1 MGVIVVGIAK
11 LCHHTIINACHH
23 TINIANCNGDCNS
36 EITLSVLQIAMGYIY
51 EIIV

>member
-23 TINIANCNGDCNS
+23 TISIANCNGGYNS
-36 EITLSVLQIAMGYIY
+36 EITLLVLRIAMGYIS